1 MFCKRSSRFT
11 RLTSVLFCSALVLWI
26 LASQAQERRPEQD
39 QTQANSSGKRIFST
53 SCAGCHGLDGRG
65 GERAPNIAA
74 SRKTE
79 HLSDARIAEII
90 SDGLPGTGM
99 PAFHALSAMQV
110 GSVVAYLRVLEGKLE
125 SRTLPGNP
133 VSGKEIFFGK
143 GQCSDCHMISG
154 DGGFTGPDLSG
165 YGSSLSAQAILDAIL
180 RPDRM
185 APAGYRSAVVT
196 TRDGSRFEGII
207 RNEDNFS
214 LQLQSPDGSFHFFQ
228 KSELQSVDYRS
239 STSMPTNY
247 RERLNQTELKDL
259 ASYLMEAGNSADRK
273 LDRD

>member
-1 MFCKRSSRFT
+1 MLFKRSSRFT
-11 RLTSVLFCSALVLWI
+11 RLISVLFCFLWI
-26 LASQAQERRPEQD
+26 LVSQAQESRPEQD

-65 GERAPNIAA
+65 GERAPNIAT
-74 SRKTE
+74 SQKTQ

-99 PAFHALSAMQV
+99 PAFHTLSATQV
-110 GSVVAYLRVLEGKLE
+110 RSVVAHLRVLEGKLE

-165 YGSSLSAQAILDAIL
+165 YGSSMSAQAILDAIL
-180 RPDRM
+180 KPDRM

-196 TRDGSRFEGII
+196 TRDGSRFEGIV

-214 LQLQSPDGSFHFFQ
+214 LQLQSADGSFHFFQ

-239 STSMPTNY
+239 SSSMPTNY
-247 RERLNQTELKDL
+247 RERLNQTELNDL
-259 ASYLMEAGNSADRK
+259 SSYLLGAGKPPDSK

>member
-1 MFCKRSSRFT
+1 MYSKRSSRFT
-11 RLTSVLFCSALVLWI
+11 RLIIVLFCSALVLWI
-26 LASQAQERRPEQD
+26 LASQAQERRLEPGR
-39 QTQANSSGKRIFST
+39 TQANSSGKRIFST

-65 GERAPNIAA
+65 GERAPNIATSA
-74 SRKTE
+74 KTQ

-99 PAFHALSAMQV
+99 PAFHTLSAPEV
-110 GSVVAYLRVLEGKLE
+110 RSVVAHLRVLQGKLE

-133 VSGKEIFFGK
+133 VNGKEIFFGK
-143 GQCSDCHMISG
+143 GQCSNCHMISG
-154 DGGFTGPDLSG
+154 AGGFTGPDLSG
-165 YGSSLSAQAILDAIL
+165 YGSSMSAPAILDAIL

-196 TRDGSRFEGII
+196 TRDGGRFEGII

-239 STSMPTNY
+239 ASAMPTNY
-247 RERLNQTELKDL
+247 RERLNETELNDL
-259 ASYLMEAGNSADRK
+259 ASYLMEAGKSPDRK
-273 LDRD
+273 ADGD